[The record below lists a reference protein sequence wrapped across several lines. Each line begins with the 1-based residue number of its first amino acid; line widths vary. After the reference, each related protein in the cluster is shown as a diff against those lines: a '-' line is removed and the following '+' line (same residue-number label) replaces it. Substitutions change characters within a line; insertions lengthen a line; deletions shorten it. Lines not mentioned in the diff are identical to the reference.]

1 MKFRF
6 TSIHIFS
13 CISVDNTFQILLKI
27 PVDEQKGDFFI
38 FYSLDEIIVVESH
51 FNSCSVKC
59 FVAATAVV
67 KSLSCMEQFV
77 MISLSFPVVVSALH

>member
-1 MKFRF
+1 M
-6 TSIHIFS
+6 I
-13 CISVDNTFQILLKI
+13 
-27 PVDEQKGDFFI
+27 FFI